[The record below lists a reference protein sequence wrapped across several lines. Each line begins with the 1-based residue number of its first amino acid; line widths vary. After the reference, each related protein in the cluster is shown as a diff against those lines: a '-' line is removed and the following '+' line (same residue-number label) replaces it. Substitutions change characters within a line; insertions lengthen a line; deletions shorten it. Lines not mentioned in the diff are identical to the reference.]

1 MLFRSMPTDNEE
13 ERRMLHKEL
22 RKHLREAAE
31 LSMDLNEPDKW
42 LEECI
47 SQWNIVA
54 DDNEKPRLTAS
65 RGKDQLDRI
74 DWSEDE
80 EEDE

>member
-1 MLFRSMPTDNEE
+1 MHNEE
-13 ERRMLHKEL
+13 ERRMLRKEL

-31 LSMDLNEPDKW
+31 LSMNLNQPNKW

-47 SQWNIVA
+47 TSWNVVA
-54 DDNEKPRLTAS
+54 DDNDKPRLTESQA
-65 RGKDQLDRI
+65 KAQLDRI

-80 EEDE
+80 DFEEEEE